1 MKYNKQITIKKGG
14 VVLLATAIASVVID
28 FILGG
33 NIQLSSTV
41 ATSILLSVAKM
52 TENYLKHQ

>member
-28 FILGG
+28 FILSG